1 MMPRSRNGEALENN
15 MLPVDSAKRKTNI
28 TALLL
33 AVVGGGFAFLLWWQ
47 VNRKETIVSTPELP
61 EVAIPKI
68 DERQRRLSVFETE
81 IRPLI
86 DESCRESHK
95 SIERCSD
102 RIRDMFKDYRSGID
116 PFVQDITSTWTRLG
130 VLSRMPAAWWK
141 EDDRIDKF
149 IREKFEEHLFSEGEL
164 NRGMTEAME
173 MLRED
178 LMADRVQLLSQVKA
192 SISTNDLPDVVIPEN
207 LDFEKEV
214 VARLQSYATS
224 RAEDSVYQG
233 LASLVTSEVA
243 SAIAASMIVRVV
255 GTMGASATAG
265 AAAAGGATASGAAA
279 GAGGGSLAG
288 PAGTAIGLGV
298 GLVAGIAID
307 WWMTSRF
314 QTELQQELR
323 QYLFRLEAGIL
334 HGGPG
339 NAGLESSLEKLIDD
353 VRAAEQEVFQARILG
368 SSTT

>member
-1 MMPRSRNGEALENN
+1 MQDHASIASSEYCDELSEGEMNVGAGHEKVELHGL
-15 MLPVDSAKRKTNI
+15 LPCYPW
-28 TALLL
+28 
-33 AVVGGGFAFLLWWQ
+33 GGPSAFLVVEGQCGGDAQRRKRTDQ
-47 VNRKETIVSTPELP
+47 VAV
-61 EVAIPKI
+61 PKV
-68 DERQRRLSVFETE
+68 DERQRRLAVYDRE
-81 IRPLI
+81 IRPII
-86 DESCRESHK
+86 DESHRESRK

-102 RIRDMFKDYRSGID
+102 RIRDMFKDYQSGID

-141 EDDRIDKF
+141 EDDRVDRF
-149 IREKFEEHLFSEGEL
+149 IREKFEKHLFSEGDL
-164 NRGMTEAME
+164 NRGMTEAMQ

-178 LMADRVQLLSQVKA
+178 LMADRARLLSQVKA
-192 SISTNDLPDVVIPEN
+192 SVSTSDLPDVVIPEDF
-207 LDFEKEV
+207 DFEKQV
-214 VARLQSYATS
+214 VERLQSYATA

-233 LASLVTSEVA
+233 LASLVSSEVA

-265 AAAAGGATASGAAA
+265 AATAGGATASGAAA

-314 QTELQQELR
+314 QSELTKELR

-339 NAGLESSLEKLIDD
+339 VL
-353 VRAAEQEVFQARILG
+353 V
-368 SSTT
+368 